1 MFETVSSASSPSQV
15 MNIHMHNSLD
25 SISDPTDDLSM
36 DFRKVV
42 HFVFMLSLMTA
53 DVEDGQSNPILIPKA
68 GLGSL

>member
-1 MFETVSSASSPSQV
+1 
-15 MNIHMHNSLD
+15 MNTHMHNALD

-53 DVEDGQSNPILIPKA
+53 DVEDGQLNPILIPKA
-68 GLGSL
+68 GLRSL